1 MNSEVSAQKKIILN
15 GKRAQITGG
24 NVFATECVIA
34 KNIGSEGGGT
44 ETVISVGFDPRAKK
58 RLEELLEMQN
68 NNIKTLDEL
77 ELNIA
82 TLENMKKVRKSLPKE
97 KEESLYKL
105 NEQKNEIIAE
115 NAQYNDEI
123 ENIQARL
130 RQLKNIGKV
139 YVSGTVYS
147 GVKIFVRDEKDEVR
161 ADTKNIIFF
170 YENGFVRRGKY
181 EQPNLDDIKGPEGYS

>member
-1 MNSEVSAQKKIILN
+1 
-15 GKRAQITGG
+15 
-24 NVFATECVIA
+24 
-34 KNIGSEGGGT
+34 
-44 ETVISVGFDPRAKK
+44 
-58 RLEELLEMQN
+58 MQN

-161 ADTKNIIFF
+161 ADTKNLIFF